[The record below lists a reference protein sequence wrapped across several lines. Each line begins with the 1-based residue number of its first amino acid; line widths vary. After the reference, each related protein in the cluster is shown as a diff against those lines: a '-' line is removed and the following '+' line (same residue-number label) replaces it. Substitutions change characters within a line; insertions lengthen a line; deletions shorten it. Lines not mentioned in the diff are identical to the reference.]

1 MNDIVTLIEAIFL
14 IYAGF
19 YGLRFKDGKLELSP
33 EKKALR
39 EQRLKTKNMHTI
51 LSVLS
56 VFCIFGGVILFLV
69 SIWSIIL
76 DLLAKA

>member
-14 IYAGF
+14 IYGGF

-56 VFCIFGGVILFLV
+56 VF
-69 SIWSIIL
+69 
-76 DLLAKA
+76 